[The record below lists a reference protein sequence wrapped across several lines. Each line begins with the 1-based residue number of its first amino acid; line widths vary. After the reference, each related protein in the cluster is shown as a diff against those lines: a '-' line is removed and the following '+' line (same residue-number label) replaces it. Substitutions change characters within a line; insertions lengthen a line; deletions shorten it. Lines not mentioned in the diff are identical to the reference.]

1 MRIGLVIKFS
11 WVFEMKVVLFNG
23 SPRKEGNTAYCLNVV
38 MNELISNGIE
48 CEYIWIGNEQI
59 HGCIAC
65 AKCAENKDKKCAIN
79 NDNLNNYMEKLFQ
92 ADGVIIGSPTHFA
105 NVSTSIKSFI
115 DRVGLVSIVNGYL
128 LKYKVGAAVV
138 AVRRQGATHAFSSI
152 NYFFLINQMIIAGS
166 NYWNHGI
173 GYNPGEVKKDK
184 EGIETLKIL
193 GRNLAHVLKKINS

>member
-1 MRIGLVIKFS
+1 
-11 WVFEMKVVLFNG
+11 MKVILFNG
-23 SPRKEGNTAYCLNVV
+23 SPRKEGNTAYCLKVV
-38 MNELISNGIE
+38 MKELVSNGIE

-59 HGCIAC
+59 KGCNAC
-65 AKCAENKDKKCAIN
+65 AKCSENKDEKCAIT
-79 NDNLNNYMEKLFQ
+79 NDNLNKYMEKLFQ
-92 ADGVIIGSPTHFA
+92 ADGVVIGSPTYFA
-105 NVSTSIKSFI
+105 NVSSSIKSFI
-115 DRVGLVSIVNGYL
+115 DRVGLVSIVNDYL

-173 GYNPGEVKKDK
+173 GYGPGEVKKDE

-193 GRNLAHVLKKINS
+193 GKNMAYTIKKLKA